1 MYQRNFEKIIKV
13 TMGKLVYWKYV
24 NWNSLYM
31 EIIVLENIVQSW
43 KHIFFKYKKIKSS
56 IWKIMYS
63 YFKKFQDGIWG
74 KVLEKCVLEKCV

>member
-43 KHIFFKYKKIKSS
+43 KHIFFQLKKSKVQ
-56 IWKIMYS
+56 
-63 YFKKFQDGIWG
+63 FG
-74 KVLEKCVLEKCV
+74 KLCTVI